1 MPMMLEIITAERQ
14 VYSDEVDM
22 VIAPGIDGQ
31 LGILPRHAPL
41 MTILKAGE
49 LTVRKEGE
57 EDMYV
62 AVSGGFMEVL
72 GNRVSIL
79 ADACERSDE
88 IDEERAQQA
97 VQRAQERLANRS
109 EDMELERAMA
119 SLRRASSAPWP
130 PASGNLRLAPPRAR
144 TVSERRLWS
153 RRRDASMAS
162 GVPVPRPWGAPAS
175 AL

>member
-14 VYSDEVDM
+14 VFSDEVDM
-22 VIAPGIDGQ
+22 VVAPGIDGQ

-41 MTILKAGE
+41 MTMLKPGE
-49 LTVRKEGE
+49 LTVRKAGE

-97 VQRAQERLANRS
+97 VQRAQERLASRS
-109 EDMELERAMA
+109 EDTELERVMA
-119 SLRRASSAPWP
+119 SLRRAQVRVD
-130 PASGNLRLAPPRAR
+130 LVRR
-144 TVSERRLWS
+144 RRL
-153 RRRDASMAS
+153 RGGQPPP
-162 GVPVPRPWGAPAS
+162 GVGGTTA
-175 AL
+175 

>member
-14 VYSDEVDM
+14 VFSDEVDM
-22 VIAPGIDGQ
+22 VVAPGIDGQ

-41 MTILKAGE
+41 MTMLKPGE
-49 LTVRKEGE
+49 LTVRKAGE

-119 SLRRASSAPWP
+119 SLRRAQVRVD
-130 PASGNLRLAPPRAR
+130 LVRR
-144 TVSERRLWS
+144 RRL
-153 RRRDASMAS
+153 RGGQPPP
-162 GVPVPRPWGAPAS
+162 GVGGTTA
-175 AL
+175 

>member
-1 MPMMLEIITAERQ
+1 MPMMLEIITAGRQ
-14 VYSDEVDM
+14 VFSDEVDM
-22 VIAPGIDGQ
+22 VVAPGIDGQ

-41 MTILKAGE
+41 MTMLKPGA
-49 LTVRKEGE
+49 LTVRKAGE

-119 SLRRASSAPWP
+119 SLRRAQVRVD
-130 PASGNLRLAPPRAR
+130 L
-144 TVSERRLWS
+144 V
-153 RRRDASMAS
+153 RRRRPRGGQPPP
-162 GVPVPRPWGAPAS
+162 GVGGTTA
-175 AL
+175 